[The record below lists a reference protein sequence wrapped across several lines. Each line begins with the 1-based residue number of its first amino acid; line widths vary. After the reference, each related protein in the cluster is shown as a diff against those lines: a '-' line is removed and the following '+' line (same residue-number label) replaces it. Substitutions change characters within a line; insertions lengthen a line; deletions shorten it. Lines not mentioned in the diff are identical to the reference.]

1 MIVDLR
7 SDTMTRP
14 TLGMRQAMANA
25 EVGDDCFGEDPTVNR
40 LEEAMATIVGKEA
53 GLLVTS
59 GTQGNQLGVRAQTHH
74 GDEVVA
80 EMSCHL
86 FNAEAGAL
94 AALSGVQTRLL
105 EGHYGV
111 LTPEQIEAVV
121 QTKDVHYGRTAL
133 IAVENTH
140 NKSAGAPWPL
150 TALQAIHHFALERGI
165 RVHMD
170 GARLFNA
177 VVAAGVSAQQ
187 YGSCVDTVS
196 ICLSKGLGAPVGS
209 VLVGDRETIDRA
221 RYYRK
226 MFGGGMRQAGVLAAA
241 GLYAL
246 EHNISRMAEDHAN
259 ARRLAVALSGIEG
272 VSIDIN
278 DIRTNMLFFT
288 PPSGCEAASVVR
300 QLDEQGVK
308 MLAMRPNLIRAVT
321 HLDVNNTQLDYAIDI
336 CRSVMTPAA

>member
-14 TLGMRQAMANA
+14 TPGMRHAMANA

-53 GLLVTS
+53 GLFVTS

-74 GDEVVA
+74 GDDIVA

-94 AALSGVQTRLL
+94 AALSGVQARLL

-121 QTKDVHYGRTAL
+121 RPKDVHYGRTAL

-150 TALQAIHHFALERGI
+150 TALEAIHHFARERNI

-177 VVAAGVSAQQ
+177 VVATGVSAQQ
-187 YGSCVDTVS
+187 YGACVDTVS

-209 VLVGDRETIDRA
+209 VLVGDQETIDRA

-246 EHNISRMAEDHAN
+246 EHNISRMAVDHTH
-259 ARRLAVALSGIEG
+259 ARRLADALASIEG
-272 VSIDIN
+272 VSIDVN
-278 DIRTNMLFFT
+278 DIHTNMLFFG
-288 PPSGCEAASVVR
+288 PPPAYDAGTVVR
-300 QLDEQGVK
+300 LLDELGVK
-308 MLAMRPNLIRAVT
+308 MLAMQPNLIRAVT
-321 HLDVNNTQLDYAIDI
+321 HLDVSETQLDYAIDS

>member
-14 TLGMRQAMANA
+14 TPGMRHAMANA

-74 GDEVVA
+74 GDDVVA

-94 AALSGVQTRLL
+94 AALSGVQARLL

-111 LTPEQIEAVV
+111 LTPEQIESVV
-121 QTKDVHYGRTAL
+121 RPKDVHYGRTAL

-150 TALQAIHHFALERGI
+150 PALEAIRDFAGERNI

-177 VVAAGVSAQQ
+177 VVATGISAQQ
-187 YGSCVDTVS
+187 YGACVDTVS
-196 ICLSKGLGAPVGS
+196 VCLSKGLGAPVGS
-209 VLVGDRETIDRA
+209 VLVGDQETIDRA
-221 RYYRK
+221 RYFRK

-246 EHNISRMAEDHAN
+246 EHHVSRMAEDHAN
-259 ARRLAVALSGIEG
+259 ARRLAEALASIEG
-272 VSIDIN
+272 VSIDVN
-278 DIRTNMLFFT
+278 DIRTNMLFFS
-288 PPSGCEAASVVR
+288 PPPACVASTVVSF
-300 QLDEQGVK
+300 LDEQGVK
-308 MLAMRPNLIRAVT
+308 MLAMQSNLIRAVT
-321 HLDVNNTQLDYAIDI
+321 HLDISESQLDYAIDI